1 MNSGS
6 EAGELCTMAGIP
18 PDAWQQSV
26 LDRVFATGSDGK
38 AAEPEIRAFAR
49 EHWYAARMAYQC
61 ALSWLF
67 LADERICWSGMEPP
81 GWPLGAMEDLING
94 NDFLQ
99 RRVTRISRLNGG
111 ERIDLRSGGR
121 IAFTSRATSGCR
133 GFSAS
138 KLIIASASRVSSAQL
153 RSLLPF
159 VMGAPDPQVLYFEEV
174 LDLGGGYCAVPQ

>member
-81 GWPLGAMEDLING
+81 GWPLGAMEDLINSS
-94 NDFLQ
+94 DVL
-99 RRVTRISRLNGG
+99 RCRVARISRLNGG
-111 ERIDLRSGGR
+111 ECIDLRSGGR
-121 IAFTSRATSGCR
+121 IVFTSRAGGHGGR
-133 GFSAS
+133 GFHAG
-138 KLIIASASRVSSAQL
+138 KLIIASVSSFVPATL
-153 RSLLPF
+153 TLLPI
-159 VMGAPDPQVLYFEEV
+159 VLAAPDPQVIYFEEV